1 MTTVEHAAPPA
12 PPGQRVTIIEP
23 SRGWR
28 MLDFRDLWSYRELL
42 VVLTARDVKVRYK
55 QTSLGVAWA
64 IIQPVA
70 AMVIFS
76 IVFGRLAG
84 LPSDGYPYPIFT
96 YAALLPWT
104 YFATSIAT
112 AGNSLVSS
120 ADLVRKVY
128 FPRLFVPLAS
138 VGAAI
143 VDFAIATIIML
154 LLMAY
159 YGIPPTAN
167 IIAVPFLL
175 IFTTLAA
182 LGIGTLLAALNAAYR
197 DFRYV
202 IPFLV
207 QIWLFATPVAYPASL
222 VPEKW
227 RWVIYLNPMS
237 GLVGGFRSAFLGA
250 PFDLLGLA
258 IAGVVSLIVFIA
270 AVAYFE
276 RVERSFA
283 DVI

>member
-1 MTTVEHAAPPA
+1 MTTVEQAGHSA

-143 VDFAIATIIML
+143 VDFAVATVIML

-159 YGIPPTAN
+159 YGIAPTVN

-222 VPEKW
+222 VPENW

-258 IAGVVSLIVFIA
+258 LAGIVSIIVFIA

>member
-1 MTTVEHAAPPA
+1 MTTVDHTAPA
-12 PPGQRVTIIEP
+12 GQRVTIIEP

-42 VVLTARDVKVRYK
+42 VVLTARDIKVRYK

-159 YGIPPTAN
+159 YGIAPTVN

-182 LGIGTLLAALNAAYR
+182 LGIGTMLAALNAAYR

-222 VPEKW
+222 VPEAW
-227 RWVIYLNPMS
+227 RWVIYLNPMA
-237 GLVGGFRSAFLGA
+237 GLVSGFRSAFLGA

-258 IAGVVSLIVFIA
+258 LAGVVSIVVFIA